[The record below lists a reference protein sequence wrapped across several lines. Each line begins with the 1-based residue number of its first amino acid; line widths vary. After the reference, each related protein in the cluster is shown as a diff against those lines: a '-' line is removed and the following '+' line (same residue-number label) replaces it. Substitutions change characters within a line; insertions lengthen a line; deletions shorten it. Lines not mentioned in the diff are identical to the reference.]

1 MKVESDRWGIVYV
14 PRAGVSNAQKRWRQ
28 IREYLELREV
38 KYDCIQSEGAGSVER
53 ITRMLIDNGYR
64 IIVIIG
70 GDEALNGAVNGI
82 MFTPKELRNNIVLG
96 IVPNGI
102 GNDFASFW
110 GLSTDNYKQ
119 AIHWIIEGRTKKID
133 VGYCSYRENDEERV
147 RYFLM
152 SVNIGLSAQAIRLSD
167 ICKRFGKKN
176 PAYLLALIS
185 LFKECKQ
192 YQMRIKVN
200 NEDINDKLMTI
211 CVGNSR
217 GYGLTPSAVPYN
229 GWIDLSVV
237 SRTKFMQ
244 MVKGLYMLLHG
255 QILNHEQVRPYRTK
269 NVTVVEAEGAST
281 CLDGKSINPVF
292 PMTISL
298 EPGVLNFIIPG

>member
-1 MKVESDRWGIVYV
+1 MKVEDDRWGIVYV
-14 PRAGVSNAQKRWRQ
+14 PKAGVSNAQKRWRQ
-28 IREYLELREV
+28 IREYLELRNV
-38 KYDCIQSEGAGSVER
+38 KYDCVQSENSESVER

-64 IIVIIG
+64 TIVIVG
-70 GDEALNGAVNGI
+70 GDQALNGAVNGI
-82 MFTPKELRNNIVLG
+82 MFTPKELRSEIVLG

-110 GLSTDNYKQ
+110 GLTVDNYKQ
-119 AIHWIIEGRTKKID
+119 AIHWIIERRTKKID
-133 VGYCSYRENDEERV
+133 VGYCSYDEGGESHV
-147 RYFLM
+147 RYFMM

-176 PAYLLALIS
+176 PAYLLAIIS
-185 LFKECKQ
+185 LFKERKQ
-192 YQMRIKVN
+192 YKMRLRVN
-200 NEDINDKLMTI
+200 NEEINDKIMTI
-211 CVGNSR
+211 CAGNSR

-237 SRTKFMQ
+237 SRMKFMQ

-269 NVTVVEAEGAST
+269 SVTVVEAEGAST
-281 CLDGKSINPVF
+281 CLDGQAINPVF

-298 EPGVLNFIIPG
+298 EPGVVNFVIPG